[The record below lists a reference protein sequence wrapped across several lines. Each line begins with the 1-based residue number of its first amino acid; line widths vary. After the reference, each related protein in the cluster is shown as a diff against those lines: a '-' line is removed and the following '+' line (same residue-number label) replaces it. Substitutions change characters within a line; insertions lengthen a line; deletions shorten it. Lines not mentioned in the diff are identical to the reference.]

1 MPEGKKKESVLERKI
16 RETKA
21 ATDAAMGKDKGGADS
36 EARDAAK
43 QAALLTAPLPE
54 KLGSAKMT
62 EEERK
67 ALRLPGEDTKFVG
80 TKGKRTMEARPEDT
94 PEKTTMPNPAPSPT
108 PKAKSC
114 RTVTEKTKFGS
125 SKKTVCD

>member
-43 QAALLTAPLPE
+43 QEALVTAPPPE
-54 KLGSAKMT
+54 KLKSAKMT

-67 ALRLPGEDTKFVG
+67 ALRLPGEETEYVK
-80 TKGKRTMEARPEDT
+80 
-94 PEKTTMPNPAPSPT
+94 ST
-108 PKAKSC
+108 PKATPEATPAATPEAAPPAKKKEKKC
-114 RTVTEKTKFGS
+114 REVETTNAFGTF
-125 SKKTVCD
+125 KKKVCD